1 MRLLPLFLALLF
13 TLPAMAQPGQVV
25 LPRVEAMPA
34 FPPSYGMRDWKAVA
48 RDFHALAFNP
58 DATGTHLPLV
68 RVRTNTVNY
77 PGQPSFALPTYV
89 GDARNPVGEAITML
103 PAVVGASL
111 VGQNVRAPID
121 WVRMTQEFF
130 NRRPEE
136 NVYLN
141 SPVARSGSDWWYDTM
156 PNVFFYHLYALHGPD
171 VGEAR
176 FQFVSVADRWREAL
190 IALGGRTTPWA
201 RPFLGYRAFALST
214 MEPLRSGVIEP
225 EAAGAIAW
233 IQYMAWRETGDERY
247 RIAAEWAMEFLNAWD
262 RNPSYELQL
271 PYGVLAA
278 ARMNAELG
286 TTYDVERMLNW
297 TFDVGPLRDW
307 GVILGTWGGFDAHG
321 LVGEARY
328 EGYAFALNGYQQ
340 AAALVPLVRYDDRFA
355 RAIGRWMVNL
365 ASASRL
371 FYPAFL
377 PQDRQD
383 VNPWSPQFDPKSV
396 IPYEALRQ
404 RNLSISP
411 FATGD
416 AVRGGWAPTNLSVYS
431 GASVG
436 YLAALVDTT
445 EVPGIL
451 RLDLNATDFFA
462 GPRYRSFLYYNPHAV
477 AHEVT
482 LRLPFGTYDLYDT
495 TTDAF
500 VLRNQRVEARIP
512 LPPDAARTIVL
523 VPAGAATVVESG
535 QLKVGNLVVD
545 YRYGA
550 PPAPRPRLRA
560 VDAPSRR
567 LGRDEQTRVFCSA
580 THPANATLT
589 YAWSTTGGVL
599 TPDGAQATFQA
610 PSAGTYIITCTAQ
623 DPAQNVATGT
633 IELQVVTNRAPR
645 ITSASRTQEAVLP
658 GREVGLA
665 CAATDPDGDAL
676 SFAWTVQAGQLSGT
690 GATPAWTL
698 PDAAGYYRAVC
709 TARDPGGLHDSLA
722 VFVTVGDLILDL
734 PLGETLS
741 DRSPFA
747 HSLGVNGTR
756 LAENVFGQPDAARLF
771 DGEADALSLTS
782 TPPLSPRSAI
792 SVMVWAKP
800 LEFERE
806 RFLVSHGSWQN
817 RWKLSLTP
825 DGVPRWTVRTATGVV
840 DLDAPSPLSR
850 ERFTHLAATYDGAF
864 LRLYVD
870 GVQAAE
876 RAFTGLMPETDLP
889 LLIGQML
896 PGDAAYN
903 FAGVMHDVRLYNRAL
918 SREEIQAQ
926 MRPTSS
932 ESASVLAGPTVRLWP
947 HPARDAVQIE
957 LAGWGSGEA
966 RVRILDA
973 LGRVVF
979 TQDVEVGPHA
989 VALRLPA
996 LHGAAGWY
1004 LMHVEQ
1010 AGTRL
1015 AHPFLWFP

>member
-1 MRLLPLFLALLF
+1 MRFLLLALVVCSAI
-13 TLPAMAQPGQVV
+13 PALAQPGQVAV
-25 LPRVEAMPA
+25 PRVEAMPA
-34 FPPSYGMRDWKAVA
+34 FPASYGMRDWKAVA

-58 DATGTHLPLV
+58 EASGTHLPLV

-77 PGQPSFALPTYV
+77 PGQPSFGLPTYV

-103 PAVVGASL
+103 PAVVGATL
-111 VGQNVRAPID
+111 VGQHVRTPVD

-171 VGEAR
+171 VGDAR

-201 RPFLGYRAFALST
+201 RPFMGYRAFALST

-247 RIAAEWAMEFLNAWD
+247 RIAAEWAMEFLNTWD

-286 TTYDVERMLNW
+286 TTYDVGRMLNW
-297 TFDVGPLRDW
+297 TFDVGFLRDW
-307 GVILGTWGGFDAHG
+307 GVIQGVWGGYDVHG

-371 FYPAFL
+371 FYPAYL

-396 IPYEALRQ
+396 MPYEALRQ
-404 RNLSISP
+404 RNITISP

-416 AVRGGWAPTNLSVYS
+416 AIRGGWAPTNLSVYS

-451 RLDLNATDFFA
+451 RLDLNATDFFS
-462 GPRYRSFLYYNPHAV
+462 GPRYRSFLYYNPHQV
-477 AHEVT
+477 AHEVA

-500 VLRNQRVEARIP
+500 VLRDQRVEARIP

-523 VPAGAATVVESG
+523 VPAGAQTVVENG
-535 QLKVGNLVVD
+535 QLRVGNLVVD
-545 YRYGA
+545 YRYGTR
-550 PPAPRPRLRA
+550 PAPRPRIRA
-560 VDAPSRR
+560 LDTPSRR
-567 LGRDEQTRVFCSA
+567 LGREEQTRLFCSA
-580 THPANATLT
+580 THPANQTLT
-589 YAWSTTGGVL
+589 YTWSTTGGVL

-610 PSAGTYIITCTAQ
+610 PSAGAYTVTCSAQ
-623 DPAQNVATGT
+623 DPQLNTASAT
-633 IELQVVTNRAPR
+633 IELHVVTNRAPR
-645 ITSASRTQEAVLP
+645 ITSASRTKEATMP
-658 GREVGLA
+658 GGDVGLA
-665 CAATDPDGDAL
+665 CTATDPDGDAL
-676 SFAWTVQAGQLSGT
+676 TYAWTVQAGQLSGT
-690 GATPAWTL
+690 GPTPTWTL
-698 PDAAGYYRAVC
+698 PDAEGYFRAVC
-709 TARDPGGLHDSLA
+709 TARDPGGLSDSLA
-722 VFVTVGDLILDL
+722 VFVTVGDLLLDL

-747 HSLGVNGTR
+747 HSVGVNGTR
-756 LAENVFGQPDAARLF
+756 LAENAFGVIGAARLF
-771 DGEADALSLTS
+771 DGNADAISL
-782 TPPLSPRSAI
+782 PASPSLMPREAI
-792 SVMVWAKP
+792 TVMVWAKP
-800 LEFERE
+800 SAFERE

-825 DGVPRWTVRTATGVV
+825 DGVPRWTVRTSSGVV
-840 DLDAPSPLSR
+840 DLDAPAILSR
-850 ERFTHLAATYDGAF
+850 DRFTHLAATYDGAF
-864 LRLYVD
+864 LRLFTD
-870 GVQAAE
+870 GQQVAE
-876 RAFTGLMPETDLP
+876 RAYSGLMPQTDLP

-918 SREEIQAQ
+918 SREEILEQ

-932 ESASVLAGPTVRLWP
+932 EAPSLLAGPTVRLWP

-957 LAGWGSGEA
+957 LAGWAPGEA
-966 RVRILDA
+966 RVRIVDA
-973 LGRVVF
+973 LGRVVYA
-979 TQDVEVGPHA
+979 QEIEVGPNA
-989 VALRLPA
+989 TPFRIPSLN
-996 LHGAAGWY
+996 GAAGWY

-1010 AGTRL
+1010 GGTRH